1 MNRAMRAADG
11 RVVAVLD
18 GQTLIKK
25 VVAAQH
31 MLRKPPSWAFDAATI
46 EDALSGNATSIEVWA
61 TDEGKVYTSTM
72 PNFLT
77 YSFALDRG
85 HSPQLAMPIR
95 YWEQF
100 VDHQGSPERTP
111 KYTRYDGQ
119 LGLPLDLPPEEA
131 SNERLP

>member
-1 MNRAMRAADG
+1 MTTPIRTADG

-61 TDEGKVYTSTM
+61 TDEGIIYTTTM
-72 PNFLT
+72 AHFLNK
-77 YSFALDRG
+77 SFALDRG
-85 HSPQLAMPIR
+85 HNAQLAMPLR
-95 YWEQF
+95 YWKQ
-100 VDHQGSPERTP
+100 DHDIGAAADPQSER
-111 KYTRYDGQ
+111 Q
-119 LGLPLDLPPEEA
+119 LGLPEGA
-131 SNERLP
+131 ANERLP

>member
-1 MNRAMRAADG
+1 MSRAIRTADG

-31 MLRKPPSWAFDAATI
+31 KLRKPPSWAFDAATI

-61 TDEGKVYTSTM
+61 TDEGIIYTTTM

-77 YSFALDRG
+77 HSFALDRG
-85 HSPQLAMPIR
+85 HSPQLAMPLR
-95 YWEQF
+95 YWKQ
-100 VDHQGSPERTP
+100 DHDIGAALSA
-111 KYTRYDGQ
+111 K
-119 LGLPLDLPPEEA
+119 
-131 SNERLP
+131 S

>member
-1 MNRAMRAADG
+1 MSRAIRTADG

-61 TDEGKVYTSTM
+61 TDEGIIYTSTM
-72 PNFLT
+72 PHFLT

-85 HSPQLAMPIR
+85 HSPQLAMPLR
-95 YWEQF
+95 YWKR
-100 VDHQGSPERTP
+100 DHDIGADADPQSER
-111 KYTRYDGQ
+111 Q
-119 LGLPLDLPPEEA
+119 LGLPEGA

>member
-1 MNRAMRAADG
+1 M
-11 RVVAVLD
+11 VAVLD

-61 TDEGKVYTSTM
+61 TDEGKVYTTTM
-72 PNFLT
+72 PHFLT

-85 HSPQLAMPIR
+85 HSPQLAMPLR
-95 YWEQF
+95 YWKQ
-100 VDHQGSPERTP
+100 DHDIGADADPQSER
-111 KYTRYDGQ
+111 Q
-119 LGLPLDLPPEEA
+119 LGLPEEV
-131 SNERLP
+131 S

>member
-1 MNRAMRAADG
+1 MNRAIRTADG

-77 YSFALDRG
+77 YSFTLDRG
-85 HSPQLAMPIR
+85 HNPQLAMPLR
-95 YWEQF
+95 YWKQ
-100 VDHQGSPERTP
+100 DHDIGAVADPQSER
-111 KYTRYDGQ
+111 Q
-119 LGLPLDLPPEEA
+119 LGLPEEA

>member
-1 MNRAMRAADG
+1 MSRAIRTADG

-18 GQTLIKK
+18 GTTLIKK

-61 TDEGKVYTSTM
+61 TDEGIIYTSTM
-72 PNFLT
+72 PHFLT
-77 YSFALDRG
+77 HSFALDRG
-85 HSPQLAMPIR
+85 HNPQLAMPLR
-95 YWEQF
+95 YWKQ
-100 VDHQGSPERTP
+100 DHDIVPAVNTQRER
-111 KYTRYDGQ
+111 Q
-119 LGLPLDLPPEEA
+119 LGLPEEA